1 MEATGFIGKPRDSSE
16 GIDAPLTP
24 VVGELA
30 SSLEMSRPD
39 RTIILDARAL
49 SRALQRMAVEV
60 LELAHGTDDLILI
73 GIQRRGVELAERI
86 AKLIEKEEGVLVPR
100 GALDITLYRDDL
112 ETVGPKPVIG
122 ETRIPG
128 ELGGKHVVIVDDVLY
143 TGRTVRAALD
153 ELADF
158 GRPKRISL
166 CVLVDRGGRE
176 LPIHPDIVGKQV
188 KVNSGERVDVLV
200 EELDGRDEVAL
211 VRQGAP
217 A

>member
-1 MEATGFIGKPRDSSE
+1 MG
-16 GIDAPLTP
+16 
-24 VVGELA
+24 
-30 SSLEMSRPD
+30 RPE

-49 SRALQRMAVEV
+49 SRALQHMAVEV
-60 LELAHGTDDLILI
+60 LELTHGTADLVLI
-73 GIQRRGVELAERI
+73 GIQRRGVELAERL
-86 AKLIEKEEGVLVPR
+86 AKLIEKDEGVVLPR

-112 ETVGPKPVIG
+112 ETIGPKPVIG
-122 ETRIPG
+122 ETRIPCD
-128 ELGGKHVVIVDDVLY
+128 LDGKHVVIVDDVLY

-176 LPIHPDIVGKQV
+176 LPIQPDVVGKQV

-200 EELDGRDEVAL
+200 EELDGKDQVDL
-211 VRQGAP
+211 VSGLR
-217 A
+217 

>member
-1 MEATGFIGKPRDSSE
+1 M
-16 GIDAPLTP
+16 TP
-24 VVGELA
+24 HNERSIL
-30 SSLEMSRPD
+30 
-39 RTIILDARAL
+39 LDARAFA
-49 SRALQRMAVEV
+49 RALQRMAVEV
-60 LELAHGTDDLILI
+60 LELAPAADQLVLI
-73 GIQRRGVELAERI
+73 GIQRRGVELAERL
-86 AKLIEKEEGVLVPR
+86 AQTIEKDEGVTIPR

-128 ELGGKHVVIVDDVLY
+128 DLSGRHVVIVDDVLY

-176 LPIHPDIVGKQV
+176 LPIQPDR
-188 KVNSGERVDVLV
+188 SEER
-200 EELDGRDEVAL
+200 R
-211 VRQGAP
+211 
-217 A
+217 

>member
-1 MEATGFIGKPRDSSE
+1 
-16 GIDAPLTP
+16 
-24 VVGELA
+24 
-30 SSLEMSRPD
+30 
-39 RTIILDARAL
+39 
-49 SRALQRMAVEV
+49 LQRMAVEI
-60 LELAHGTDDLILI
+60 LELAHGTDDLVLI
-73 GIQRRGVELAERI
+73 GIQRRGVELADRI
-86 AKLIEKEEGVLVPR
+86 AKLIRAQVRADLPR

-128 ELGGKHVVIVDDVLY
+128 DLTDKHAVIVDDVLY

-176 LPIHPDIVGKQV
+176 LPIQADIVGKSV
-188 KVNSGERVDVLV
+188 KTEAGERVDVLV
-200 EELDGRDEVAL
+200 EELDGRDQVDV
-211 VRQGAP
+211 VR
-217 A
+217 

>member
-1 MEATGFIGKPRDSSE
+1 MPPKPPKSE
-16 GIDAPLTP
+16 
-24 VVGELA
+24 
-30 SSLEMSRPD
+30 
-39 RTIILDARAL
+39 RTILLDARAM

-60 LELAHGTDDLILI
+60 TELAHGTADLVLI

-86 AKLIEKEEGVLVPR
+86 AKMIEKDEGVTIPR

-122 ETRIPG
+122 ETRLPVD
-128 ELGGKHVVIVDDVLY
+128 LTGKHAVIVDDVLY

-158 GRPKRISL
+158 GRPQRISL

-176 LPIHPDIVGKQV
+176 LPIQADVIGQKV
-188 KVNSGERVDVLV
+188 KTGPGERVEVQV
-200 EELDGRDEVAL
+200 EELDGHDQVDM
-211 VRQGAP
+211 VTS
-217 A
+217 

>member
-1 MEATGFIGKPRDSSE
+1 MP
-16 GIDAPLTP
+16 
-24 VVGELA
+24 
-30 SSLEMSRPD
+30 PD
-39 RTIILDARAL
+39 RTTLLDARAMT
-49 SRALQRMAVEV
+49 RALQRMAVEV
-60 LELAHGTDDLILI
+60 LELAQGTEDLLLI

-86 AKLIEKEEGVLVPR
+86 AKFIEKDEGVDVPR

-122 ETRIPG
+122 ETRLPG
-128 ELGGKHVVIVDDVLY
+128 DLAGKHAVIVDDVLY

-176 LPIHPDIVGKQV
+176 LPIQADVVGKLV
-188 KVNSGERVDVLV
+188 KTGPGDRVEVQV
-200 EELDGRDEVAL
+200 EEVDGRDQVDL
-211 VRQGAP
+211 VR
-217 A
+217 

>member
-1 MEATGFIGKPRDSSE
+1 MG
-16 GIDAPLTP
+16 
-24 VVGELA
+24 
-30 SSLEMSRPD
+30 RPE
-39 RTIILDARAL
+39 RTILLDARAM

-60 LELAHGTDDLILI
+60 LEQTHGTGDLVLI
-73 GIQRRGVELAERI
+73 GIQRRGVELADRI
-86 AKLIEKEEGVLVPR
+86 AKLIEKDEGVLLPR

-128 ELGGKHVVIVDDVLY
+128 DLDGKHVVIVDDVLY

-176 LPIHPDIVGKQV
+176 LPIQPDVVGKQV
-188 KVNSGERVDVLV
+188 KVNRGERVDVLV
-200 EELDGRDEVAL
+200 EELDGKDQVDL
-211 VRQGAP
+211 VSGT
-217 A
+217 

>member
-1 MEATGFIGKPRDSSE
+1 MA
-16 GIDAPLTP
+16 
-24 VVGELA
+24 
-30 SSLEMSRPD
+30 RPD
-39 RTIILDARAL
+39 RTTLLDARAMT
-49 SRALQRMAVEV
+49 RALQRMAVEV
-60 LELAHGTDDLILI
+60 LELAQGTEDLLLI

-86 AKLIEKEEGVLVPR
+86 ARFIEKDEGVEIPR

-122 ETRIPG
+122 ETRLPG
-128 ELGGKHVVIVDDVLY
+128 DLTGRHAVIVDDVLY

-176 LPIHPDIVGKQV
+176 LPIQADVVGKVV
-188 KVNSGERVDVLV
+188 KTVPGDRVEVQV
-200 EELDGRDEVAL
+200 EEIDGRDQVDL
-211 VRQGAP
+211 VR
-217 A
+217 